1 MEKKSFLIRLILF
14 LIFSLAI
21 PIVYVS
27 IRFHLFTNKQIISIW
42 GIILLIIILCVVVVM
57 IKFYLDGMKTKFS
70 YLKQILMG
78 TIKVLI
84 PIAIVWLLC
93 FWIKSK
99 IGVFV
104 SNVDLMVETLSV
116 IFVSELFAII
126 INPLPK
132 WAFENNVDGLVQIT
146 DKILRREQ

>member
-1 MEKKSFLIRLILF
+1 MENKSFLIRFILF
-14 LIFSLAI
+14 LLFSLAF
-21 PIVYVS
+21 PIVYIS
-27 IRFHLFTNKQIISIW
+27 IRFHLFTNKQIVSIW
-42 GIILLIIILCVVVVM
+42 GIIILIIILCVVVVM

-70 YLKQILMG
+70 YVKQILIG
-78 TIKVLI
+78 VIKVLI

-93 FWIKSK
+93 FWIKTKAS
-99 IGVFV
+99 VFL
-104 SNVDLMVETLSV
+104 SSIDLMVETLAV
-116 IFVSELFAII
+116 IFVSETFAII